1 MTKIYDASQEFKPF
15 ANRGL
20 GGALLEE
27 RKYNGHPNKAGYR
40 AWAGKP
46 NQSTHRPNRRIRVT
60 EKGDIRLGYTWVK
73 A

>member
-27 RKYNGHPNKAGYR
+27 RKYNGHPNKKGWPRKNTSRHA
-40 AWAGKP
+40 P
-46 NQSTHRPNRRIRVT
+46 NSRIRVS
-60 EKGDIRLGYTWVK
+60 EHGDIRNGYTWVK
-73 A
+73 V